1 VGCFALI
8 YQQGIFLSR
17 GLKISKKQFRAIFMQ
32 INYSR
37 QIGQKIVTHGK
48 NKIFID
54 VQDIL
59 YLQCEGNYTMIF
71 LKDSNK
77 ILELKP
83 LKEFQKELSNFGFVR
98 INNNTLVNGKFISK
112 IFTENSKNFIKIDEI
127 TLKISRRRLKILK
140 KQV

>member
-1 VGCFALI
+1 
-8 YQQGIFLSR
+8 
-17 GLKISKKQFRAIFMQ
+17 MQ

-98 INNNTLVNGKFISK
+98 INNNTLVNGKFISE